1 MHIAICDDN
10 IADRKQTER
19 LLKRESD
26 KRRGTREPFYIDG
39 YGNAEALMRSPML
52 YEAFFIDM
60 TDSEKNGYEI
70 AMDLIH
76 AGVTVPIVLCISKI
90 DYREMQLPD
99 NCLCLPKPIRVDAL
113 TDILES
119 IVAASDNK
127 IPHIEIRTKKET
139 LYVLE
144 KDIMY
149 ILTEGKYVHVHLTNG
164 TIAEMTDTLENFYE
178 EIRNIPS
185 FLPVS
190 YKTVVNVAAISRA
203 TFFHVYT
210 KDGHKF
216 FLHPSF
222 RKYAHFRIKEYQQE
236 AKP

>member
-10 IADRKQTER
+10 IADRKQMER

-26 KRRGTREPFYIDG
+26 KRRDSREPFYIDG
-39 YGNAEALMRSPML
+39 YGNSEALMRSPML

-60 TDSEKNGYEI
+60 TDSAKNGYEI

-76 AGVTVPIVLCISKI
+76 AGVTVPIILCISKI
-90 DYREMQLPD
+90 NYREMPLPD
-99 NCLCLPKPIRVDAL
+99 NCFCLPKPIRIDDL
-113 TDILES
+113 TDILE
-119 IVAASDNK
+119 IIIAASDNK

-149 ILTEGKYVHVHLTNG
+149 ILSEGKYVHVHLTNG
-164 TIAEMTDTLENFYE
+164 TVAELTDTLENFYE
-178 EIRNIPS
+178 EIKHIS
-185 FLPVS
+185 AFLPVS
-190 YKTVVNVAAISRA
+190 YKTVVNVAAISR
-203 TFFHVYT
+203 TTLFHVHT
-210 KDGHKF
+210 KNGHKF

-222 RKYAHFRIKEYQQE
+222 RKYVHFCVKEYQKQ